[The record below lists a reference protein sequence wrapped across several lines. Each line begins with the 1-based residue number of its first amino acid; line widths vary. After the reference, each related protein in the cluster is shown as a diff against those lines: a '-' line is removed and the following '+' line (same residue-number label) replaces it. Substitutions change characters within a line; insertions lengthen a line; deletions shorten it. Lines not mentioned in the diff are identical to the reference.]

1 MRSAPRICDRSRRRG
16 QSGFTLIELTV
27 VVAILTVMMGV
38 VFQQVDMVQK
48 RARTEQSKLDAFQE
62 ARNFLDLI
70 SRDIHT
76 AGYPGARV
84 QDPSQISNGLND
96 SKNAIGLVKVDSG
109 ELRLETYD
117 EQGNVIAVVYQLNSG
132 TLQRGQSPK
141 TTGNSLTGQLVSL
154 QDGVENVQ
162 NTAIFTAYRTDG
174 TVVTLPTDINS
185 SPSSIAS
192 IKSIEVVLQ
201 VRGNVPDIQTG
212 AYPITTLRSV
222 VRVVNCSQAAS
233 GQSNSCL

>member
-1 MRSAPRICDRSRRRG
+1 MRAQGRIHLRRCRA
-16 QSGFTLIELTV
+16 QAGFTLLELLV
-27 VVAILTVMMGV
+27 VVLILTVMLGV
-38 VFQQVDMVQK
+38 VFQQVDLVQK
-48 RARTEQSKLDAFQE
+48 RSRAEQSKIDAFEQ
-62 ARNFLDLI
+62 ARDFLDLI

-76 AGYPGARV
+76 SGYPGARV
-84 QDPSQISNGLND
+84 QVASQIANGLND
-96 SKNAIGLVKVDSG
+96 ARNAIGLVKVDSG

-117 EQGNVIAVVYQLNSG
+117 EQGNVIAVVYQVNSG
-132 TLQRGQSPK
+132 TLQRGQSIK
-141 TTGNSLTGQLVSL
+141 TTGNSLTGQVVSL

-162 NTAIFTAYRTDG
+162 NTAIFTAYKVDG
-174 TVVTLPTDINS
+174 TAVTLPVDINS
-185 SPSSIAS
+185 SPASIAS

-222 VRVVNCSQAAS
+222 VRAINCSQATT